1 MTNRETVNRATFCLP
16 AEGDDLLEWADM
28 STSKPPKPESLL
40 LNIVCNLALPTLI
53 LMKFSTE
60 NTLGPVLGLIV
71 ALIFPVGY
79 GIWDFA
85 TRKKMNFISII
96 GFVSVLLSGG
106 FGLLNV
112 DGFWFAV
119 KDAAMPALIG
129 IAVLASLKTKQPLV
143 RELLY
148 NEQVIDIP
156 RVDLALEERAN
167 RPAFDRLLV
176 HASYALTVTF
186 FVSAVINFVV
196 ARWIIRSAPGTP
208 AFNAE
213 LGKMHSLGMV
223 FMALPAVCM
232 LMVILWRLIGGIQK
246 LTGLTMDDIFKSK

>member
-1 MTNRETVNRATFCLP
+1 
-16 AEGDDLLEWADM
+16 M
-28 STSKPPKPESLL
+28 STSKPQKPESLL
-40 LNIVCNLALPTLI
+40 LNVICNLVLPTLI
-53 LMKFSTE
+53 LMKFSTA
-60 NTLGPVLGLIV
+60 NFLGPLWGLVV

-85 TRKKMNFISII
+85 VRRKMNFISVI

-106 FGLLNV
+106 FGLLKV

-119 KDAAMPALIG
+119 KDAAMPTVIG
-129 IAVLASLKTKQPLV
+129 IAVLLSLKTKQPLV

-156 RVDLALEERAN
+156 RVDLALDERSA

-176 HASYALTVTF
+176 RASYALTATF
-186 FVSAVINFVV
+186 LVSAAINFTV
-196 ARWIIRSAPGTP
+196 ARWIIRSEPGTP

-213 LGKMHSLGMV
+213 LGKMHSLGLV

-246 LTGLTMDDIFKSK
+246 LTGLTMDEVFKSK

>member
-1 MTNRETVNRATFCLP
+1 
-16 AEGDDLLEWADM
+16 M
-28 STSKPPKPESLL
+28 STSKPQKPESLL
-40 LNIVCNLALPTLI
+40 LNIVCNLVLPTLI
-53 LMKFSTE
+53 LMKFSTD
-60 NTLGPVLGLIV
+60 NFLGPLWGLIV

-79 GIWDFA
+79 GIWDFV
-85 TRKKMNFISII
+85 TRKKMNFISIL

-106 FGLLNV
+106 FGLMKV

-129 IAVLASLKTKQPLV
+129 IAVLASLKTKTPLV

-176 HASYALTVTF
+176 RASYALTVTF
-186 FVSAVINFVV
+186 LVSAVINFVV
-196 ARWIIRSAPGTP
+196 ARWIIRSEPGTA
-208 AFNAE
+208 AFNEE
-213 LGKMHSLGMV
+213 LGKMHSLGLV
-223 FMALPAVCM
+223 FMALPAMAM

-246 LTGLTMDDIFKSK
+246 LTGLTMDDIFRSK